1 MKWSKEQQLAI
12 YESNKSIL
20 VNAGAGSGKTAVL
33 TERLL
38 QKVKNQEKL
47 ENLIVLTFSVLA
59 ASEMKERLRKK
70 LQESNDPN
78 CLKELAHIDQANI
91 QTFDSFTNEIV
102 KKYHYTLNIP
112 RNINIVSGSEFKI
125 VALKILKELF
135 DEYYESN
142 NQKFMHLVRTYTVKD
157 DAVLLDTLIKLYMD
171 IRLKPDYKKTLNN
184 HHLFYEAEYRNNLKN
199 EYLQMI
205 KQKIKEL
212 STFIDELGKYTSDS
226 KLYEHFQQVCRI
238 YETTLEAN
246 SYDELCIIK
255 NLSFPTL
262 PKTKPNE
269 EKNIYSDIY
278 NTLKKYISS
287 IASLLIY
294 TDEKELNEGYLST
307 SNDTL
312 VIMEILL
319 KLDIRLNEY
328 KRNHNVYDFTDIQ
341 FMAIQILEEN
351 ENIRESIK
359 NNTHEILID
368 EYQDTSDM
376 QEYLVGLISNNNV
389 YMVGDVKQS
398 IYRFRNAN
406 PNIFK
411 EKYQLLKVTPPNM
424 VIDLA
429 KNFRS
434 RKEVL
439 DIVNLVFK
447 NLMSPNIGGVEYNES
462 HYLNYG
468 FSVYDQYVESNYN
481 LRVVRYDEE
490 KLKEEYQSFNKNEL
504 EAFFIGRD
512 ILKRVNTEK
521 VYDKETNEYRLMTY
535 KDVAILVATKQTMGL
550 YKKIFEYL
558 GIPLKTYEDIEVNDN
573 NDVFAITSMLKT
585 IYLIDKAN
593 YDKETF
599 KETIASFLRSFI
611 INENDQVVAD
621 IVTSNDPLKAFSII
635 LPDIYQKCQAIGDI
649 KDNVS
654 INVILEKAYETF
666 KVYEKMLSINDLN
679 LTEYILNYTK
689 NIITNLINLDY
700 TLKDVIEYFDMLFSD
715 DSLKVKISTNNLENS
730 NNVVKMMTIHA
741 SKGLEFPVCYFPNL
755 YKEFNY
761 SDLKELITYSKDYQI
776 LLPYEKDK
784 VLKKTITKLL
794 YDNKY
799 RLDEV
804 GERIRLLY
812 VALTRPREQ
821 IILVLPNMKKEINY
835 KINDLIKQNF
845 KSFREMINS
854 VSDELLP
861 FTEEMDIDS
870 VSLTLDYLKPNKKLV
885 DLNMNVNELKFDN
898 MIVKE
903 IVEDEAHPSMT
914 HMTYPSLEEMK
925 MMEKGTQFHKLLEII
940 DLSNPDFSLLTK
952 EEEKMVKN
960 FINHPFIKNIQIVS
974 LFHEYP
980 FTFILDDIHINGVI
994 DLIIETNNEYIIID
1008 YKLNDISKDGYQKQ
1022 LNIYAAY
1029 LKSVTTKKI
1038 SAYLYSIVH
1047 NEFKEVILD

>member
-38 QKVKNQEKL
+38 QKVKSQEKL

-78 CLKELAHIDQANI
+78 CLKELAYIDQANI

-125 VALKILKELF
+125 VSLKILKELF

-142 NQKFMHLVRTYTVKD
+142 NPSFNHLIKTYTVKD
-157 DAVLLDTLIKLYMD
+157 DAALLDTLVKLYMD
-171 IRLKPDYKKTLNN
+171 IRLKPDYKKTLKN
-184 HHLFYEAEYRNNLKN
+184 HKLFYEKEYVENLEK

-205 KQKIKEL
+205 KQRIKEL
-212 STFIDELGKYTSDS
+212 STFIDELEKYTSDS
-226 KLYEHFQQVCRI
+226 KLHEHFQQLCKI
-238 YETTLEAN
+238 YESLLEAD

-262 PKTKPNE
+262 PRTKPDE

-294 TDEKELNEGYLST
+294 KDAEELKEGYQST
-307 SNDTL
+307 SDDTL
-312 VIMEILL
+312 VIMEILY
-319 KLDIRLNEY
+319 KLDVKLNEY
-328 KRNHNVYDFTDIQ
+328 KRSHNVYDFTDIQ

-351 ENIRESIK
+351 EEIRESIK

-368 EYQDTSDM
+368 EYQDTSDV

-411 EKYQLLKVTPPNM
+411 EKYHLLKVTPPNM

-447 NLMSPNIGGVEYNES
+447 SLMSPNIGGVEYNES

-468 FSVYDQYVESNYN
+468 FSTYDQYVESSYK

-490 KLKEEYQSFNKNEL
+490 KLKTEYKGFNKNEL

-512 ILKRVNTEK
+512 ILKRINVQK
-521 VYDKETNEYRLMTY
+521 VYDKETNEYRSMTY

-573 NDVFAITSMLKT
+573 NDIFAITSMLKT
-585 IYLIDKAN
+585 IYLIDKEN
-593 YDKETF
+593 YEKEPF

-611 INENDQVVAD
+611 INENDQTIAE
-621 IVTSNDPLKAFSII
+621 IVISSDPLKTFSTM
-635 LPDIYQKCQAIGDI
+635 LPDIYQKCLNITNMIATT
-649 KDNVS
+649 S
-654 INVILEKAYETF
+654 ILEILETCYKTF
-666 KVYEKMLSINDLN
+666 NVYEKMLSVNDVN
-679 LTEYILNYTK
+679 LTEYIINYTK
-689 NIITNLINLDY
+689 NIVSNLINLDY
-700 TLKDVIEYFDMLFSD
+700 TLKDVIEYFDTLFSD

-741 SKGLEFPVCYFPNL
+741 SKGLEFPICYFPNL

-776 LLPYEKDK
+776 LIPYEKDK
-784 VLKKTITKLL
+784 VLKKTMTKLL

-799 RLDEV
+799 HLDEV

-821 IILVLPNMKKEINY
+821 IVLVLPNMKKEINY

-845 KSFREMINS
+845 KSFMEMINS
-854 VSDELLP
+854 ISEELLP
-861 FTEEMDIDS
+861 FTEEMDLDS
-870 VSLTLDYLKPNKKLV
+870 LSLTLDYLKPNEKLM
-885 DLNMNVNELKFDN
+885 DLDVTKNELEFDNIVVNE
-898 MIVKE
+898 IY
-903 IVEDEAHPSMT
+903 EDEAHPSII
-914 HMTYPSLEEMK
+914 HGTYPSLEEMK
-925 MMEKGTQFHKLLEII
+925 MMEKGTHFHKLLEII
-940 DLSNPDFSLLTK
+940 DLSNPDFTFLSK
-952 EEEKMVKN
+952 EEEKMIKN
-960 FINHPFIKNIQIVS
+960 FINHPFIKDMEIIHT
-974 LFHEYP
+974 FHEYP
-980 FTFILDDIHINGVI
+980 FTFMLDDIHINGII

-1008 YKLNDISKDGYQKQ
+1008 YKLNDITKEGYQKQ

-1029 LKSVTTKKI
+1029 LKSITTKKI

-1047 NEFKEVILD
+1047 NEFKKVILD